1 MARPKKEID
10 YALAEKLSAIMCSQ
24 EEIAN
29 ILEVSV
35 RTLQRDAEFCRVFK
49 KGQDKGKMGLK
60 RKQFEVA
67 NKGNTAMLIWLGKNY
82 LGQKEVPDDFGIAED
97 SEDLMKQAG
106 L

>member
-1 MARPKKEID
+1 MARPKKTID
-10 YALAEKLSAIMCSQ
+10 YNLAEKLSQIMCSQ

-35 RTLQRDAEFCRVFK
+35 KTLQRDEEFCRLFK
-49 KGQDKGKMGLK
+49 KGQDTGRMSLK
-60 RKQFEVA
+60 RKQFETA
-67 NKGNTAMLIWLGKNY
+67 MKGNTAMLIWLGKNY
-82 LGQKEVPDDFGIAED
+82 LGQKEVPDDFGVAED